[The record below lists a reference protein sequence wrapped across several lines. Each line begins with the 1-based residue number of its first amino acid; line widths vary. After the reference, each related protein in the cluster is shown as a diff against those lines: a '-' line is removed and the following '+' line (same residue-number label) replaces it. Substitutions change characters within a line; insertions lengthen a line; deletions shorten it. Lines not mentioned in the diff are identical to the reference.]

1 MSEKLQTVAQLEDKC
16 VDIRSNLLNFIHRIG
31 MGHLGGELSIV
42 EMAVALYYKYL
53 NFDVLNP
60 KQEGRDRFILSK
72 GHCGHVLYNIFVDKG
87 LYTKEEL
94 WSEYNQVGG
103 RFGMHP
109 NFHYLKGIEA
119 STGSLGHGL
128 SLSVGYALSARMDK
142 RDYWVVCMTGDGEMD
157 EGSNWEALMTGAQY
171 GLGNLVLIV
180 DKNQFQIGGTT
191 TEIKSLEPLDKR
203 LESFGWDVINIENGN
218 DMAQVLAALDKLPK
232 PDSQTRRR
240 PIAIISNTLKGI
252 GMIPGVAGTAGS
264 HIFMVPNEDM
274 ERAMFQS
281 IEALRKEQA

>member
-1 MSEKLQTVAQLEDKC
+1 
-16 VDIRSNLLNFIHRIG
+16 
-31 MGHLGGELSIV
+31 
-42 EMAVALYYKYL
+42 
-53 NFDVLNP
+53 
-60 KQEGRDRFILSK
+60 
-72 GHCGHVLYNIFVDKG
+72 
-87 LYTKEEL
+87 
-94 WSEYNQVGG
+94 
-103 RFGMHP
+103 
-109 NFHYLKGIEA
+109 
-119 STGSLGHGL
+119 
-128 SLSVGYALSARMDK
+128 
-142 RDYWVVCMTGDGEMD
+142 
-157 EGSNWEALMTGAQY
+157 MTGAQY

-191 TEIKSLEPLDKR
+191 TEIESFEPLDKR

>member
-1 MSEKLQTVAQLEDKC
+1 
-16 VDIRSNLLNFIHRIG
+16 
-31 MGHLGGELSIV
+31 MGGGFSMV
-42 EMAVALYYKYL
+42 EMAVALYYDFL
-53 NFDVLNP
+53 NWSPEKVDDP
-60 KQEGRDRFILSK
+60 DRDRFILSK
-72 GHCGHVLYNIFVDKG
+72 GHCGHVLYNILVDKG

-128 SLSVGYALSARMDK
+128 SPSVGYALSARMDK

-203 LESFGWDVINIENGN
+203 LASSAG
-218 DMAQVLAALDKLPK
+218 M
-232 PDSQTRRR
+232 S
-240 PIAIISNTLKGI
+240 STLK
-252 GMIPGVAGTAGS
+252 TAMTWRRCS
-264 HIFMVPNEDM
+264 PRSTSCRSPTPR
-274 ERAMFQS
+274 RA
-281 IEALRKEQA
+281 AARLRSSPTRSRASA

>member
-1 MSEKLQTVAQLEDKC
+1 MSNANERLARLEAKAEQLRK
-16 VDIRSNLLNFIHRIG
+16 DIVVTTEHIG
-31 MGHLGGELSIV
+31 YSHMGGGFSMV
-42 EMAVALYYKYL
+42 EMAVALYYDFL
-53 NFDVLNP
+53 NWSPEKVDDP
-60 KQEGRDRFILSK
+60 DRDRFILSE
-72 GHCGHVLYNIFVDKG
+72 GHCGHVLYNILVDKG

-109 NFHYLKGIEA
+109 NFHYLKGIEV

-128 SLSVGYALSARMDK
+128 SLSVGYALLARMDK
-142 RDYWVVCMTGDGEMD
+142 RDYWVVCMTSDGEMD
-157 EGSNWEALMTGAQY
+157 EVSNWEALMTGAQY

-191 TEIKSLEPLDKR
+191 TEIKSREPLDKR

-218 DMAQVLAALDKLPK
+218 DMAQVLAALDKLLK

>member
-1 MSEKLQTVAQLEDKC
+1 MSNANERLARLE
-16 VDIRSNLLNFIHRIG
+16 
-31 MGHLGGELSIV
+31 
-42 EMAVALYYKYL
+42 A
-53 NFDVLNP
+53 
-60 KQEGRDRFILSK
+60 
-72 GHCGHVLYNIFVDKG
+72 
-87 LYTKEEL
+87 KEEL

-128 SLSVGYALSARMDK
+128 SLSVGYALSTRMDK
-142 RDYWVVCMTGDGEMD
+142 RNYWVVCMTGDGEMD

-191 TEIKSLEPLDKR
+191 TEIKLLEPLDKR

-232 PDSQTRRR
+232 PDAQTRRR

>member
-157 EGSNWEALMTGAQY
+157 QGSNWEALMTGAQY

>member
-1 MSEKLQTVAQLEDKC
+1 MSNANERLARLEAKAEQLRK
-16 VDIRSNLLNFIHRIG
+16 DIVVTTEHIG
-31 MGHLGGELSIV
+31 YSHMG
-42 EMAVALYYKYL
+42 
-53 NFDVLNP
+53 
-60 KQEGRDRFILSK
+60 
-72 GHCGHVLYNIFVDKG
+72 
-87 LYTKEEL
+87 
-94 WSEYNQVGG
+94 GG

-142 RDYWVVCMTGDGEMD
+142 RDFWVVCMTGDGEMD

-203 LESFGWDVINIENGN
+203 LEFFGWDVINIENGN

-252 GMIPGVAGTAGS
+252 GP
-264 HIFMVPNEDM
+264 FL
-274 ERAMFQS
+274 
-281 IEALRKEQA
+281 ALRALDQVHTDVAYQNIPRPHRQHPFRPDLRRRPDAL

>member
-72 GHCGHVLYNIFVDKG
+72 GHCGHVLYNILVDKG

>member
-1 MSEKLQTVAQLEDKC
+1 MSNANERLARLEAKAEQLRK
-16 VDIRSNLLNFIHRIG
+16 DIVVTTEHIG
-31 MGHLGGELSIV
+31 YSHMG
-42 EMAVALYYKYL
+42 
-53 NFDVLNP
+53 
-60 KQEGRDRFILSK
+60 
-72 GHCGHVLYNIFVDKG
+72 
-87 LYTKEEL
+87 
-94 WSEYNQVGG
+94 GG

-191 TEIKSLEPLDKR
+191 TEIKSLEPLDNHQ
-203 LESFGWDVINIENGN
+203 EFCC
-218 DMAQVLAALDKLPK
+218 VLPELP
-232 PDSQTRRR
+232 
-240 PIAIISNTLKGI
+240 
-252 GMIPGVAGTAGS
+252 
-264 HIFMVPNEDM
+264 
-274 ERAMFQS
+274 
-281 IEALRKEQA
+281 

>member
-264 HIFMVPNEDM
+264 HIFMVPNEDI